1 MNRLLCKFTKLVFT
15 NYYILPIK
23 SNSLHQMNQGE
34 DYRHHSQHHLNGNNG
49 DVVHHSASPS
59 SSQQQQH
66 MDLKPTSD
74 QLINSIGG
82 GLSVYAGLQPG
93 RKLPE
98 GTVAGYGESSPGSA
112 YSYYPSTT
120 ELAMY
125 GGGSYPGA
133 GRSSSASMHS
143 RPKAKVRSNA
153 GKTKITLSTTRW
165 RTLTLD

>member
-1 MNRLLCKFTKLVFT
+1 M
-15 NYYILPIK
+15 
-23 SNSLHQMNQGE
+23 SQSD
-34 DYRHHSQHHLNGNNG
+34 DYRHHSQHHINGNNSNGG
-49 DVVHHSASPS
+49 DAVHHTSSPSAS
-59 SSQQQQH
+59 QQQH

-82 GLSVYAGLQPG
+82 GLSVYAGLQSG

-98 GTVAGYGESSPGSA
+98 GTMSGYPETSPSSA
-112 YSYYPSTT
+112 YSYYPST

-133 GRSSSASMHS
+133 GRSSASSMHSS

-153 GKTKITLSTTRW
+153 GKIKHFFAPRSVTDLERIDPVVTNLK
-165 RTLTLD
+165 